1 MRSHIRVRALA
12 LASTALSSVGLFG
25 EPAET
30 GPDIDTRSAGY
41 DFIVFAGDDPYEG
54 ATHHEHLR
62 GGKRIPE

>member
-12 LASTALSSVGLFG
+12 LAS
-25 EPAET
+25 T